1 MLFCHIESELAKL
14 PKLRDQKGLQGLPSM
29 AFLDAAGNVLVKI
42 PYDQREV
49 AGLRA
54 AGARAKRYVELR
66 TIAAADHPELGAEF
80 LHLQLEEGQLT
91 HQQAKARRA
100 EVATCKDAPL
110 LAKIDARIVD
120 LEIGEVLREHLA
132 AGATRASLGPRF
144 LEVHRKGP
152 HPSVHVSRGFW
163 FAILEC
169 AEAERDPV
177 AFQEGLAGLRAAT
190 VAVYPGAQWAVKMLA
205 DYEAKLRELQPR
217 KV

>member
-42 PYDQREV
+42 AFDQRDV

-66 TIAAADHPELGAEF
+66 AIIAADHPELGAEF
-80 LHLQLEEGQLT
+80 LQLQLEEGQLT
-91 HQQAKARRA
+91 HQQAKARRT
-100 EVATCKDAPL
+100 EVAAGKDAPL

-120 LEIGEVLREHLA
+120 LEIGEVLRERMA
-132 AGATRASLGPRF
+132 AGGTRASLGPRF
-144 LEVHRKGP
+144 LEVHRQGP

-163 FAILEC
+163 FAILEW
-169 AEAERDPV
+169 AEAEHDPV
-177 AFQEGLAGLRAAT
+177 AFEEGLAGLRTAT
-190 VAVYPGAQWAVKMLA
+190 MATYPDAEWAVKMLA
-205 DYEAKLRELQPR
+205 DYEAKLRALR
-217 KV
+217 KA